1 MAKKDRQMIV
11 EQIVAASIVLTT
23 PILLAAMGGLVNRE
37 AGIVNIA
44 LDAKMLAGAFV
55 AVVVSSATGSW
66 LIAVL
71 AAAVAGAVIGLLF
84 SLAVTRLG
92 ANMIIAG
99 LGLNFLVAGLLGF
112 ILSWNFN
119 SSGTLRMPDVQ
130 LLPKLFPQSAS
141 SVPVIGSALAQL
153 EPLTVFAWAFVFALP
168 FLLTQT
174 RFGLRLRATGSAPQ
188 VADAMGLESRRIR
201 DISTA
206 IAGFLSGLGGA
217 HLALASIGLF
227 NEGLSAGRG
236 FIALAAFYFA
246 RNRPVATA
254 MVCLFFGFLDA
265 TQIRMQ
271 TAGLPPKLVGTI
283 PYVMVILA
291 LCVAGWHTKRRE
303 RQAR

>member
-1 MAKKDRQMIV
+1 MIIG
-11 EQIVAASIVLTT
+11 QILASTLVLTT
-23 PILLAAMGGLVNRE
+23 PILLAAMGGLINRD

-44 LDAKMLAGAFV
+44 LEPKILAGAFV
-55 AVVVSSATGSW
+55 AVIVSSVTGSW
-66 LIAVL
+66 ILAVL
-71 AAAVAGAVIGLLF
+71 AAAFAGAFIGWLF
-84 SLAVTRLG
+84 SLSVTRLR
-92 ANMIIAG
+92 ADMIVAG

-112 ILSWNFN
+112 ILSWSFN
-119 SSGTLRMPDVQ
+119 SSGTLRMPNVV
-130 LLPKLFPQSAS
+130 LLPKVLPESVS
-141 SVPVIGSALAQL
+141 SVPIVGSALAQL
-153 EPLTVFAWAFVFALP
+153 EPITLFAWAVVLVLP
-168 FLLTQT
+168 FFLTQT
-174 RFGLRLRATGSAPQ
+174 RFGLRLRATGNAPQ
-188 VADAMGLESRRIR
+188 VADAMGLASRRIQ

-236 FIALAAFYFA
+236 FIALAAFYSG

-254 MVCLFFGFLDA
+254 LVCLLFGFLDA

-291 LCVAGWHTKRRE
+291 LCTAGWHAKRKG
-303 RQAR
+303 QVT